1 MYLSELT
8 TNYSF
13 IYINTSFPR
22 ILIFRSYFANERTFI
37 QWISAALLFVT
48 ISQLLWVI
56 ASTTGNPQA
65 HMAGSFMVA
74 TALFITAYGLFV
86 YYRRIQLMR
95 TGKPYGYADFA
106 GPGILS
112 FSVLT
117 GISLLIY
124 FSMAADPANPAV
136 TMTESAKSCVRRQ
149 LPGLSVME
157 SQPNGVVVDKP
168 RGLALVP
175 SLNQII
181 AVPSGLPTS
190 ENNSEWQ
197 IVGELPGTNLEA
209 LEIIDNKLYALSEG
223 KDGSEI
229 LYLEWAEDG
238 RGGRHLE
245 EQQRWK
251 IPTPMAEAM
260 TLIPSDAQGAPPKLI
275 VAGDMINTIAAA
287 SAAGANALKR
297 EGRLTVDVFTLGA
310 FDDGKKAEPIRKLN
324 KYILAKGLKDE
335 KVGAMQYHEGRLYV
349 LFDNE
354 RKIRSFDM
362 GNGEQVNE
370 VVLPVA
376 AIGSHLEWEGMRLE
390 RVSSTA
396 VTGGLRGSEP
406 DSASDGATT
415 LLLHLSL
422 DTPGQIWTI
431 RLDELAN
438 GNWRF
443 PRCAGV

>member
-1 MYLSELT
+1 M
-8 TNYSF
+8 
-13 IYINTSFPR
+13 R
-22 ILIFRSYFANERTFI
+22 RSYFANERTFI

-56 ASTTGNPQA
+56 ASTSNNPQA

-106 GPGILS
+106 GPGILT

-124 FSMAADPANPAV
+124 FSMTADPAKPGV
-136 TMTESAKSCVRRQ
+136 TMTESVGSCVRRQ

-157 SQPNGVVVDKP
+157 SQPSGVVVDKT

-190 ENNSEWQ
+190 EMSNSEWE

-223 KDGSEI
+223 IDESEI

-238 RGGRHLE
+238 LGGRHLE

-260 TLIPSDAQGAPPKLI
+260 TLIPGEGQGAPPKLI
-275 VAGDMINTIAAA
+275 VAGDMINAITAAA
-287 SAAGANALKR
+287 SATGAEAMKR
-297 EGRLTVDVFTLGA
+297 AGRLTIDVFTLGA

-324 KYILAKGLKDE
+324 KYLLSNGLKDE
-335 KVGAMQYHEGRLYV
+335 KVGAMQYYEDRLYV

-362 GNGEQVNE
+362 KTGEIVQE
-370 VVLPVA
+370 ILLPIA
-376 AIGSHLEWEGMRLE
+376 AVGSHLEWEGMRLE
-390 RVSSTA
+390 RVSDTSVA
-396 VTGGLRGSEP
+396 GGLRGSE
-406 DSASDGATT
+406 SGLTVISEGGNKASDGSTA
-415 LLLHLSL
+415 LLLHLAL

-431 RLDELAN
+431 RLDELAD
-438 GNWRF
+438 GKWKF

>member
-1 MYLSELT
+1 
-8 TNYSF
+8 
-13 IYINTSFPR
+13 
-22 ILIFRSYFANERTFI
+22 
-37 QWISAALLFVT
+37 
-48 ISQLLWVI
+48 
-56 ASTTGNPQA
+56 
-65 HMAGSFMVA
+65 MAGSFMVA

-95 TGKPYGYADFA
+95 TGKPYGYADFM
-106 GPGILS
+106 GPGILT

-124 FSMAADPANPAV
+124 FSMTADPANPGV
-136 TMTESAKSCVRRQ
+136 TMTESAGSCVRRQ

-157 SQPNGVVVDKP
+157 SQPSGVVVDKK

-190 ENNSEWQ
+190 AMSNSEWE

-223 KDGSEI
+223 IDESEI

-238 RGGRHLE
+238 LGGRHLE

-251 IPTPMAEAM
+251 IRTPMAEAM
-260 TLIPSDAQGAPPKLI
+260 TLIPGEGQGAPPKLI
-275 VAGDMINTIAAA
+275 VAGDMINAITTAA
-287 SAAGANALKR
+287 SATGSEAMKR
-297 EGRLTVDVFTLGA
+297 AGRLTIDVFNLEA
-310 FDDGKKAEPIRKLN
+310 FDDSKKAEPIRKLN
-324 KYILAKGLKDE
+324 KYLLSKGLTDE
-335 KVGAMQYHEGRLYV
+335 KVGAMQFYEGRLYV

-362 GNGEQVNE
+362 SSGEMLQE
-370 VVLPVA
+370 ILLPIA
-376 AIGSHLEWEGMRLE
+376 AVGSHLEWEGMRLE
-390 RVSSTA
+390 RVSEASFA
-396 VTGGLRGSEP
+396 GGLRGSEP
-406 DSASDGATT
+406 DLSIISEGRNSASDGATA
-415 LLLHLSL
+415 LVLHLAL
-422 DTPGQIWTI
+422 DTPGQIWTV
-431 RLDELAN
+431 RLNESADGKWKL
-438 GNWRF
+438 